1 MKVDR
6 KQLIIY
12 SGLVFFII
20 LATFTI
26 VLEQSM
32 AEKVFSSYDSR
43 IIHEKECKELDLSK
57 DLVEFPSAQQAV
69 ADGALPCKFC
79 IGQYESHSGNQQSL
93 ISDTIFNPQTMNS
106 EDTQAKTDAINQPY
120 IHQEEPRH
128 KRAQKTLATLRWFAE
143 RPLLTEIILFEI
155 IFLLN

>member
-1 MKVDR
+1 
-6 KQLIIY
+6 
-12 SGLVFFII
+12 
-20 LATFTI
+20 
-26 VLEQSM
+26 
-32 AEKVFSSYDSR
+32 
-43 IIHEKECKELDLSK
+43 
-57 DLVEFPSAQQAV
+57 
-69 ADGALPCKFC
+69 
-79 IGQYESHSGNQQSL
+79 
-93 ISDTIFNPQTMNS
+93 MNS